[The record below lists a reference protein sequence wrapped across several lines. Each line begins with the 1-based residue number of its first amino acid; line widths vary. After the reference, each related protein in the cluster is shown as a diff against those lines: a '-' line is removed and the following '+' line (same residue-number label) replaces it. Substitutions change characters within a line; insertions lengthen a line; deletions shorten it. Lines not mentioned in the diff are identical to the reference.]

1 MQKLLWPLLVRLT
14 FDMLLGILGIIT
26 RGVGFIPQN
35 AWAQLEK
42 DDNLVEVIKTS
53 KMSYAKVFKIAW
65 DAWN

>member
-1 MQKLLWPLLVRLT
+1 
-14 FDMLLGILGIIT
+14 MLLGILGIIT